1 MPASGRWCGGSAA
14 DVVRAR
20 MLVAVL
26 AGRVLASPCALA
38 QQRMSRAD
46 DAAPTSLVVLNSQ
59 AFAGAGLAVHY
70 QESGPGP
77 RADRNVPAPR

>member
-1 MPASGRWCGGSAA
+1 
-14 DVVRAR
+14 VRAR

-46 DAAPTSLVVLNSQ
+46 DAAQ
-59 AFAGAGLAVHY
+59 
-70 QESGPGP
+70 
-77 RADRNVPAPR
+77 PASSF